1 MPGLF
6 GSKQNP
12 KTREMFARMSA
23 GERFGQ
29 AVGNANQSQITRDAD
44 AVELE
49 RQRGMDDLKTQVS
62 QAQIRNYDRG
72 SPSSSFTEAQFL
84 FPDDVDQQRQHVMN
98 KFNQG
103 NPSGQNEFAY
113 VNRFIR
119 K

>member
-49 RQRGMDDLKTQVS
+49 RQRGMDDLSRQV
-62 QAQIRNYDRG
+62 QEAQIRKSDYRAPVETFINEINPNTG
-72 SPSSSFTEAQFL
+72 LPSQRSSTT
-84 FPDDVDQQRQHVMN
+84 
-98 KFNQG
+98 
-103 NPSGQNEFAY
+103 NEY
-113 VNRFIR
+113 LSLIHI
-119 K
+119 